1 MCRHDPAAHDRVSK
15 TRSGQHVPAELRPH
29 RFCSPDFEQRSA
41 SGGEPV
47 RSEPCAIHALMAA
60 PRPDDED

>member
-1 MCRHDPAAHDRVSK
+1 MSK